1 MNTTEEQIEE
11 QTDGIEPAR
20 LWPGVKI
27 DPDTGR
33 RVSWNGKPITRA
45 RAEKEKTMATPGE
58 GEDTDTIAGA
68 LFHISRLSGSRD
80 ERSVELAR
88 LVLAH
93 PYVAPLRYY
102 GICQQH
108 SIKMP
113 GGHPNLER
121 DAPFLW
127 ALFHAL
133 KYRPAPEQSQA
144 MFMEALG
151 AVARFRN
158 PAKRHEH
165 VAKVRLMFDPLVSG
179 EGADRAIEAVKLHP
193 LLDNRDQREAHELL
207 KLAAVVLPLVREAA
221 KTMPSGRPGAIR
233 SGRPMVSRAVPG
245 PDGKMALKP
254 VSGPGIGP
262 NRGAVV
268 ISRALSRS
276 LEGSV
281 PPASGSLIP
290 PSELPTSRVPRGGR
304 QREGYLVGYPSAR
317 RWKRRLSPDRSERE
331 SLCRLDRR
339 RIRGPLAGAS
349 ERCSGRQ
356 RQSLEAVSGDAQIR
370 AGCLHPRCAGR
381 L

>member
-262 NRGAVV
+262 NRGV
-268 ISRALSRS
+268 
-276 LEGSV
+276 
-281 PPASGSLIP
+281 
-290 PSELPTSRVPRGGR
+290 
-304 QREGYLVGYPSAR
+304 
-317 RWKRRLSPDRSERE
+317 
-331 SLCRLDRR
+331 
-339 RIRGPLAGAS
+339 
-349 ERCSGRQ
+349 
-356 RQSLEAVSGDAQIR
+356 QS
-370 AGCLHPRCAGR
+370 
-381 L
+381 